1 MNVSKKGLLFYKTI
15 LIKVKSNYF
24 TRRKRII
31 VNMPVQMPS
40 KKQIILSD
48 IRLTNFAEQFNNNS
62 LNLGL

>member
-1 MNVSKKGLLFYKTI
+1 MKFPKKGLLFYKTI
-15 LIKVKSNYF
+15 LIKVKSNYLD
-24 TRRKRII
+24 RRKRII

-40 KKQIILSD
+40 NTNYLSG

>member
-1 MNVSKKGLLFYKTI
+1 MKFSKKGLFFYETI
-15 LIKVKSNYF
+15 LIKVKIDYQA
-24 TRRKRII
+24 RRKIII

-40 KKQIILSD
+40 NTNNLSD